1 MNKKG
6 FTLVELL
13 GVIVVMGVL
22 LTMVGI
28 SANGIIKRS
37 RAEKAR
43 IEEGNLR
50 DVAVSYAKAEN
61 IRLAKCQAGYIVTSD
76 TDAGECR
83 LTILVSDLKNN
94 GYFENKS
101 NSCDDNGKIV
111 IYRYVNPDN
120 GLDEYRAYVKEGTCN

>member
-22 LTMVGI
+22 LTIAGV
-28 SANGIIKRS
+28 SATKLITRS
-37 RAEKAR
+37 REEKAR
-43 IEEGNLR
+43 IEENNLR
-50 DVAVSYAKAEN
+50 DTAVSYVKGEN
-61 IRLAKCQAGYIVTSD
+61 IRLAKCPAGYEVTSD
-76 TDAGECR
+76 TDTGDCR
-83 LTILVSDLKNN
+83 LAVLVSELKTS
-94 GYFENKS
+94 GYFNNKS
-101 NSCDDNGKIV
+101 NSCDDNAKVI